1 MNLTRGA
8 RHANLT
14 AAIIATFCAILAVV
28 YGIAWFAPSVG
39 LYHDDGVYLVTAE
52 SLATGHGYTIDSL
65 PTAIPQ
71 TKYPPVFPIV
81 LALFTLVSRQTQ
93 WLKLLPL
100 LCTVAWLALSYRL
113 LRRMGAKNGGAWL
126 LVLITAASPT
136 VVFLGTNLMSE
147 PLFALFTVA
156 TLLLLLDERAFL
168 AGVCAGLATL
178 TRSAGVPLIAAC
190 MIVFVVRHRFRS
202 AAQFTAAAM
211 LFVAPWFGWVLAN
224 ASGHPYYSGADYA
237 ASSILTSLHASEKL
251 VVLGTNILYLLSSP
265 FVLLSGSGG
274 VYAVVATAL
283 LFGWSLI
290 RRRQLMPDLFVALY
304 CLMLLTWAFPPQR
317 FVAPIFPLVLW
328 IAWRGFQN
336 AKLQEA
342 VAAVAI
348 IVAAIPMVVGISR
361 VPATLRY
368 GQFPTGG
375 GQPSDWYQLE
385 RVFSYI
391 RSSTPP
397 DAVILANLD
406 PMFYLNTGRKAIRG
420 FVPDGYKLYYA
431 PSNSV
436 ITPDQLGKQILEN
449 GVGYVALTPDRDFAE
464 APAYHRAVQALE
476 RGGMLEPV
484 AMPDVSG
491 GYRLLKKR

>member
-8 RHANLT
+8 QH
-14 AAIIATFCAILAVV
+14 AAIVTFCAILVVV

-81 LALFTLVSRQTQ
+81 LALFTLISRQTQ

-100 LCTVAWLALSYRL
+100 LCTVGWLALSYRL
-113 LRRMGAKNGGAWL
+113 LRRMGAKSGGAWL

-147 PLFALFTVA
+147 PLFAVFTVA

-202 AAQFTAAAM
+202 AAQFTGAAM

-224 ASGHPYYSGADYA
+224 GLGHPYYSGRSYA
-237 ASSILTSLHASEKL
+237 ATTILTSLHASEKL
-251 VVLGTNILYLLSSP
+251 AVFTLNILFLLSSP
-265 FVLLSGSGG
+265 LVLLSGVGTL
-274 VYAVVATAL
+274 YAAVATAL
-283 LFGWSLI
+283 LVGASLI
-290 RRRQLMPDLFVALY
+290 RRQLMPDLFVALY
-304 CLMLLTWAFPPQR
+304 CLMVLTWAFPPQR

-328 IAWRGFQN
+328 MVWRGFQN

-342 VAAVAI
+342 VAAFAI
-348 IVAAIPMVVGISR
+348 IVAAIPAVVDISR
-361 VPATLRY
+361 MPETLRY
-368 GQFPTGG
+368 GQFPLGG
-375 GQPSDWYQLE
+375 KPPNDWHQLT

-391 RSSTPP
+391 RSNTPP
-397 DAVILANLD
+397 DAVIMANLD
-406 PMFYLNTGRKAIRG
+406 PMFYLNTGRKAVRG
-420 FVPDGYKLYYA
+420 FVWDGYKLYYA

-436 ITPDQLGKQILEN
+436 ITADQMGKEILEN
-449 GVGYVALTPDRDFAE
+449 GVGYVALTPDRDFVE
-464 APAYHRAVQALE
+464 APAFHRAVQALE

-484 AMPDVSG
+484 AVPGVSG
-491 GYRLLKKR
+491 EYRLLKKR